1 MTLYS
6 MFGLFLICLFGY
18 IAGKAVESIISDY
31 KQYKAIS
38 LCHGRI
44 YETVSPWSPY
54 CSEQPVFPF
63 TKKSSEA
70 RPSIQKTKED
80 VIMKT
85 KVKEALAGLVIKQ
98 LRDTR
103 ENNCNKCIFCTC
115 ENCKLDKSMADLVK
129 EAILFDGDV
138 EITVKAK
145 GIGVLARSE
154 E

>member
-6 MFGLFLICLFGY
+6 MFGLFLICVFGY
-18 IAGKAVESIISDY
+18 IVGKVIEAIISDY

-38 LCHGRI
+38 LCYGRI
-44 YETVSPWSPY
+44 YETVPPWSPY
-54 CSEQPVFPF
+54 CGEQPIMQIRR
-63 TKKSSEA
+63 KSSEP
-70 RPSIQKTKED
+70 RSPLQKTKED

-85 KVKEALAGLVIKQ
+85 KIKEALADAVNKQ
-98 LRDTR
+98 LKEAR
-103 ENNCNKCIFCTC
+103 EKNCNRCIFATC
-115 ENCKLDKSMADLVK
+115 ENCKINKSMSDLVK

-145 GIGVLARSE
+145 GVGVLARSE

>member
-6 MFGLFLICLFGY
+6 MFGLFLICVLGY
-18 IAGKAVESIISDY
+18 IVGKVIEAIMSDY
-31 KQYKAIS
+31 REYKNTQYRYRAI
-38 LCHGRI
+38 CPPV
-44 YETVSPWSPY
+44 YPWSPY
-54 CSEQPVFPF
+54 CHDQPIMKIRKGPAE
-63 TKKSSEA
+63 TH
-70 RPSIQKTKED
+70 PPIQKTKED

-85 KVKEALAGLVIKQ
+85 KIKEAVANLVVKQ

-103 ENNCNKCIFCTC
+103 ENNCNKCIFRTC

-145 GIGVLARSE
+145 GIGVLARTE
-154 E
+154 K

>member
-1 MTLYS
+1 MTFPELV
-6 MFGLFLICLFGY
+6 LVLLIGALGY
-18 IAGKAVESIISDY
+18 FIGKLVEATSSDHEG
-31 KQYKAIS
+31 AI
-38 LCHGRI
+38 CPPV
-44 YETVSPWSPY
+44 YPWSPY
-54 CSEQPVFPF
+54 CHDQPIMKIWKGP
-63 TKKSSEA
+63 TETH
-70 RPSIQKTKED
+70 PSIQKTKED

-103 ENNCNKCIFCTC
+103 ENNCNKCIFYTC

-145 GIGVLARSE
+145 GIGEFAKSE
-154 E
+154 EQ

>member
-6 MFGLFLICLFGY
+6 MFGLFLICVFGY
-18 IAGKAVESIISDY
+18 IVGKVIEAIISDY

-38 LCHGRI
+38 LCYGRI
-44 YETVSPWSPY
+44 YETVPPWSPY
-54 CSEQPVFPF
+54 CGEQPIMQIRR
-63 TKKSSEA
+63 KSSEA
-70 RPSIQKTKED
+70 RQPIQKTKEN

-85 KVKEALAGLVIKQ
+85 KIKEALVEVVLKRLAK
-98 LRDTR
+98 TR
-103 ENNCNKCIFCTC
+103 REWCVGCRYETC
-115 ENCKLDKSMADLVK
+115 EGCGLNKSMSDLVK